1 MSQNQPVGSN
11 NRLAKAGGRRPD
23 ALPAG
28 LVGFSAGR
36 RLQKL
41 SSAPRALARLQ
52 LLTDL
57 GTTEILTKT
66 VLKRLKSVKMI
77 GKTKSVNTSF

>member
-1 MSQNQPVGSN
+1 MIGSDVFRAGG
-11 NRLAKAGGRRPD
+11 RLAKAEGRRPD

-28 LVGFSAGR
+28 LVGFSSGR

-52 LLTDL
+52 FCVGKYANTHTHQDMRNAYFFC
-57 GTTEILTKT
+57 I
-66 VLKRLKSVKMI
+66 RL
-77 GKTKSVNTSF
+77 SFEYYSNMLI